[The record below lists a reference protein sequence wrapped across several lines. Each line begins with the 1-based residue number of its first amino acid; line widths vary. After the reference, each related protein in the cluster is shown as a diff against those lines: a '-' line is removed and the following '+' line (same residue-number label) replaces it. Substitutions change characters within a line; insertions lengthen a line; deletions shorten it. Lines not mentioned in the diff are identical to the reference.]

1 MPPRRLLS
9 LCLPNG
15 VLPAPPPSATPDSVL
30 RRLALWG
37 QQYSPLT
44 AIDPPDGIVIDITGC
59 AHLFGGEAGLL
70 RHIRRRLPG
79 AQLAIADTAAA
90 AWGLARY
97 GDDKAT
103 ALEALPLAALRLP
116 AETAVK
122 LRRVGIRRIGQLARL
137 PRAELTAGYG
147 PAPAL
152 RLDQA
157 LGYAPEPLRYLSPPP
172 DWREIE
178 HHVEPIFAPQ
188 QLQAALA
195 RLAASLCARLAKAE
209 LGVTALQAQFHR
221 VDSQC
226 PGFGLGFAAPCRDE
240 IHIGRLLHEKLTG
253 IDPGFGIE
261 ALSLTAATTERLA
274 PSQVT
279 TTAPQ
284 ADYVKALDTVVNR
297 LGQQNVWRPAPHA
310 SYIPEYAARP
320 LPAAAAPPAWQRP
333 GQPRPV
339 RLFGKPDAITAMAP
353 VPDDPPVMFT
363 WRGKVHRVARA
374 TGPERIARE
383 WWRHAHDNAQPE
395 AGRVRDYYAVEDQ
408 EGGRFWI
415 FRAGTHG
422 GPKPVRWYLH
432 GLFG

>member
-1 MPPRRLLS
+1 M
-9 LCLPNG
+9 PNG
-15 VLPAPPPSATPDSVL
+15 APPAPAPCATPDEAL
-30 RRLALWG
+30 RGLALWC

-44 AIDPPDGIVIDITGC
+44 AVDPPDGIVIDITGC

-70 RHIRRRLPG
+70 RHIRQRLPG
-79 AQLAIADTAAA
+79 VRLAIADTAAA

-97 GDDKAT
+97 GDGSGDGSGDGET
-103 ALEALPLAALRLP
+103 AMLEALPLAALRLP
-116 AETAVK
+116 AETVIK

-152 RLDQA
+152 RLEQA
-157 LGYAPEPLRYLSPPP
+157 LGRAPEPLRCIAPPP

-178 HHVEPIFAPQ
+178 HHAEPIFAPQ

-195 RLAASLCARLAKAE
+195 RLAARLCGRLAKAE

-240 IHIGRLLHEKLTG
+240 FHIGRLLREKLTG
-253 IDPGFGIE
+253 IDPGFGVE
-261 ALSLTAATTERLA
+261 ALSLTATATEGLR

-279 TTAPQ
+279 TTAPP
-284 ADYVKALDTVVNR
+284 ADYIKALDTVVNR
-297 LGQQNVWRPAPHA
+297 LGQHNVWRPAPYA
-310 SYIPEYAARP
+310 SYIPEYAARR
-320 LPAAAAPPAWQRP
+320 LPAAAPPPSWQRP

-383 WWRHAHDNAQPE
+383 WWRHEHDNAQPE

-408 EGGRFWI
+408 EGARFWI

-422 GPKPVRWYLH
+422 GVKPVRWYLH

>member
-1 MPPRRLLS
+1 M
-9 LCLPNG
+9 PNG
-15 VLPAPPPSATPDSVL
+15 APPSPAPCAAPDDALSQ
-30 RRLALWG
+30 LALWC

-70 RHIRRRLPG
+70 RHIRHRLPD
-79 AQLAIADTAAA
+79 AQVAIAGTAAA

-97 GDDKAT
+97 GDGET
-103 ALEALPLAALRLP
+103 AVLEALPLAALRLP
-116 AETAVK
+116 AATVIK

-152 RLDQA
+152 RLEQA
-157 LGYAPEPLRYLSPPP
+157 LGRAPEPLRYIAPPP
-172 DWREIE
+172 DWRQIE
-178 HHVEPIFAPQ
+178 HHAEPIFAPQ

-195 RLAASLCARLAKAE
+195 RLAASLCALLAKAE

-261 ALSLTAATTERLA
+261 ALSLTATTTERLR
-274 PSQVT
+274 PSQVST
-279 TTAPQ
+279 TVPQ

-297 LGQQNVWRPAPHA
+297 LGQHNVWRPAPHA
-310 SYIPEYAARP
+310 SYIPEYAARRA
-320 LPAAAAPPAWQRP
+320 PAAAVPPAWQRP

-339 RLFGKPDAITAMAP
+339 RLFSKPDAITATAP
-353 VPDDPPVMFT
+353 VPDDPPITFT

-374 TGPERIARE
+374 TGPERITRE
-383 WWRHAHDNAQPE
+383 WWRHAHDNARPE
-395 AGRVRDYYAVEDQ
+395 ADRVRDYYAVEDLA
-408 EGGRFWI
+408 GGRFWI

-422 GPKPVRWYLH
+422 GAMPVRWYLH